1 MQKGLITF
9 CCLSYNHSKYIE
21 ECIKS
26 IWNQDYKNIEI
37 IALDD
42 GSSDNSAEILTK
54 LQGQSPC
61 PMKVILQENSGCI
74 GANFN
79 KMIKE
84 ANGEF
89 IAFIACDD
97 NFIQNT
103 IKNKIDLLLN
113 DNNLVFVCDS
123 KIKYVNECGDR
134 IENCF
139 DMPLDKIKN
148 PTAKD
153 LLKLDYEEIHSYY
166 VQGAIYRKSLIDA
179 VNGFDNDMICDDI
192 VLRTK
197 ISNYILRHRNLK
209 FRVLGEEGVNYRRHQ
224 TNVSHNLLRQ
234 IKGVSQY
241 IKKYH
246 KKPPKKLF
254 VWIYECIK
262 NSEENKNAL
271 VDWFS
276 NMNVLKFY
284 PEIFSNGLLYKNF
297 GIPFIFQIKK
307 YKNLKTEKKKYLI
320 LFGFKISLN

>member
-97 NFIQNT
+97 SFIQNT

-123 KIKYVNECGDR
+123 KINHVNGEGHKVDFPKMSL
-134 IENCF
+134 E
-139 DMPLDKIKN
+139 DIKK

-153 LLKLDYEEIHSYY
+153 ILKLDYEKIHSYY
-166 VQGAIYRKSLIDA
+166 IQGAIYRKSLIDT

-192 VLRTK
+192 ILRTK
-197 ISNYILRHRNLK
+197 ISKYLIKHPKLSFK
-209 FRVLGEEGVNYRRHQ
+209 VLNKEGVNYRHH
-224 TNVSHNLLRQ
+224 TSNISSNSIRQ

-241 IKKYH
+241 MKKYH
-246 KKPPKKLF
+246 KKPSFNFLF
-254 VWIYECIK
+254 WVLACIK
-262 NSEENKNAL
+262 EDEN
-271 VDWFS
+271 
-276 NMNVLKFY
+276 Y
-284 PEIFSNGLLYKNF
+284 RELYKYFNKLNILRDYIEVF
-297 GIPFIFQIKK
+297 KTGVLYKTNGIPFVLQLKK
-307 YKNLKTEKKKYLI
+307 YKDRHGKKHKYLI
-320 LFGFKISLN
+320 IFGFKIEISG